1 VLGDGMVGG
10 GKFSLLVESVGGEAE
25 SFIFGVF
32 VDCNVGFFFFCF
44 FDDFVEVAYV
54 VEAIDVVV

>member
-1 VLGDGMVGG
+1 MVGG

-32 VDCNVGFFFFCF
+32 VDCNFGFFFFCF